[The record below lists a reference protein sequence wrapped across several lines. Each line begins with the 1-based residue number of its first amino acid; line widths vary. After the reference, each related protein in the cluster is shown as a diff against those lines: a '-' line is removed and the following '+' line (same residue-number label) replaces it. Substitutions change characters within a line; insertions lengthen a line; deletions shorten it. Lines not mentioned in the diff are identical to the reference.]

1 VRAAVTPNGPV
12 EGRRVAVTGLGA
24 LTCAGVGVDALWSA
38 LEMDVAPTSK
48 RVAPFDATHLGG
60 PKELRRFDPFTLYAL
75 MAADEAWRQSGL
87 EGPIVDAGSIVT
99 TGIGGL
105 QTILEQFTVLTDRG
119 PDRVSPFL
127 IPMMM
132 PNAAT
137 AAISMRFGLGGP
149 CETVTTACAAG
160 THAIGNAARLVAQ
173 GRCPVAVAGGAE
185 AVMVQMAEAGFRNMT
200 ALSAQDLSRPFDAE
214 RDGFVMG
221 EGAGVLILE
230 EWEHARARGATILAE
245 VVGAASTAD
254 AYHVTAPDPAGN
266 GAVRCMELALDDAGL
281 AASELSHINAH
292 GTSTPLNDLAEAV
305 AVRRVF
311 GDDAPPV
318 TSIKGHLGHSLA
330 AAGALEGVTSV
341 MTLLRQS
348 IPPTAGT
355 HNVDPAI
362 DLDVVTGKPRAAV
375 VDTVLSN
382 SFGFGGHNGS
392 VVFRRYDAEI
402 PNQSSRWRSTNEFS

>member
-254 AYHVTAPDPAGN
+254 AYHITAPDPAGN

-392 VVFRRYDAEI
+392 VVFRRYDA
-402 PNQSSRWRSTNEFS
+402 